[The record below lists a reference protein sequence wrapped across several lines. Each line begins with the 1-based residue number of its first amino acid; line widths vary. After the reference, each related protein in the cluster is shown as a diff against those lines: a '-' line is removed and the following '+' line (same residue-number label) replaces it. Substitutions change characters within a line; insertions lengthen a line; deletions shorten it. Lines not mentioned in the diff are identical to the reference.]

1 MLNKNIKNMKS
12 KTFYLTVLLIVLTL
26 LLLDIKVLT
35 AQNIGINSTGV
46 SPDPSAMLDVS
57 STNTGVLIP
66 RVALS
71 TTTLASPITSPT
83 TSLLVYN
90 TATAGDVTPGFYFWD
105 GTTVAWIRLVSGA
118 SVGSGVTSVTATV
131 PVYSSGGSTPV
142 ISLQGTAGTVCYGT
156 GGGSSFTA
164 AGTAGQVLTSN
175 GATAPT
181 WASNQVS
188 QFTNIGSS
196 YGSLPNAAGVT
207 MSTGGWGF
215 LAYTPTSL
223 VSFQA
228 QASLGLGAYYSRAA
242 QTLKNVR
249 VCGWFNNQAA
259 LGGIGNITI
268 YLMKFSLGVGPLTL
282 ITTTGTTGTSLGNVI
297 TSLAVQTNS
306 YPFDLNIGTVT
317 LAAGDVIVPILV
329 NSSGS
334 TKSLYW
340 GGKMSW
346 TTDLG
351 TITY

>member
-1 MLNKNIKNMKS
+1 MIKIS
-12 KTFYLTVLLIVLTL
+12 QR
-26 LLLDIKVLT
+26 KVLVSIIIVFSFLGSK
-35 AQNIGINSTGV
+35 AQNVGVNATGAT
-46 SPDPSAMLDVS
+46 PDASAMLDVS
-57 STNTGVLIP
+57 STTTGILIP
-66 RVALS
+66 RVALTTS
-71 TTTLASPITSPT
+71 TSASPITSPT

-105 GTTVAWIRLVSGA
+105 GTTAAWIRLVSGA
-118 SVGSGVTSVTATV
+118 PVGSGVTSVTATV

-188 QFTNIGSS
+188 QFTNIGS
-196 YGSLPNAAGVT
+196 YYTNLPNAAGIT
-207 MSTGGWGF
+207 MSSGGWGF
-215 LAYTPTSL
+215 LTYTPGTSL

-249 VCGWFNNQAA
+249 VCGWFNNQVAT
-259 LGGIGNITI
+259 GGIGNITI

-297 TSLAVQTNS
+297 TNLAVQTNS

>member
-1 MLNKNIKNMKS
+1 MLKK
-12 KTFYLTVLLIVLTL
+12 KTFLVICFTL
-26 LLLDIKVLT
+26 LLSLYIGKVF
-35 AQNIGINSTGV
+35 AQNVAINITGTAANT
-46 SPDPSAMLDVS
+46 SAGLDVDF
-57 STNTGVLIP
+57 TDKGLLIP
-66 RVALS
+66 RVALTTS
-71 TTTLASPITSPT
+71 TSASPITSPT

-105 GTTVAWIRLVSGA
+105 GTTAAWIRLVSGA
-118 SVGSGVTSVTATV
+118 PVGSGVTSVTATV

-188 QFTNIGSS
+188 QFTNIGASFA
-196 YGSLPNAAGVT
+196 SLPPAAGVT
-207 MSTGGWGF
+207 MSAGGWGF
-215 LAYTPTSL
+215 LTYTPGTSL

-249 VCGWFNNQAA
+249 VCGWFNNQTAT
-259 LGGIGNITI
+259 GGIGNITI
-268 YLMKFSLGVGPLTL
+268 YLMKYSLGAGPLTL
-282 ITTTGTTGTSLGNVI
+282 ITTTAAGTTGTSLGNVI
-297 TSLAVQTNS
+297 TNLAVQTNS

>member
-66 RVALS
+66 RVALTTS
-71 TTTLASPITSPT
+71 TSASPITSPT

-105 GTTVAWIRLVSGA
+105 GTTAAWIRLVSGA
-118 SVGSGVTSVTATV
+118 PVGSGVTSVTATV

-181 WASNQVS
+181 WASNQE
-188 QFTNIGSS
+188 IG
-196 YGSLPNAAGVT
+196 
-207 MSTGGWGF
+207 
-215 LAYTPTSL
+215 
-223 VSFQA
+223 
-228 QASLGLGAYYSRAA
+228 RAH
-242 QTLKNVR
+242 V
-249 VCGWFNNQAA
+249 
-259 LGGIGNITI
+259 
-268 YLMKFSLGVGPLTL
+268 
-282 ITTTGTTGTSLGNVI
+282 
-297 TSLAVQTNS
+297 
-306 YPFDLNIGTVT
+306 
-317 LAAGDVIVPILV
+317 
-329 NSSGS
+329 
-334 TKSLYW
+334 
-340 GGKMSW
+340 
-346 TTDLG
+346 
-351 TITY
+351 